1 MFVVDASALFAVFVG
16 LIAALPAY
24 SFTHQSRR
32 GRARSAIAY
41 LSGLAAGIVAAVVL
55 FQVLQTL
62 TLSMTFGEAALAGSF
77 FGPFVGLI
85 WGAWVRSGGKDAQ
98 QRKGPA

>member
-77 FGPFVGLI
+77 FGPSVGLI